1 MYVNVNVRVPQE
13 ILLTLRESTDEFIAE
28 MKGTI
33 AVKYYKE
40 KKLSIGQCAE
50 LAEMTEEGFIK
61 YLSAQ
66 KISIFNFE
74 SESDLLED
82 VENA

>member
-1 MYVNVNVRVPQE
+1 MYVNVNVKVPQE
-13 ILLTLRESTDEFIAE
+13 ILLTLRESTDEFIVE
-28 MKGTI
+28 MKRNI

-50 LAEMTEEGFIK
+50 LAEMKEEGFIK
-61 YLSAQ
+61 YLSEQ

-82 VENA
+82 IKST

>member
-1 MYVNVNVRVPQE
+1 MDVNANIKVPQE

-28 MKGTI
+28 MKVTI
-33 AVKYYKE
+33 AVKYFKE

-50 LAEMTEEGFIK
+50 LSEMTEEGFIK

-82 VENA
+82 IKNA